1 MRSLTRREF
10 VALGAGSVV
19 VLAGGALA
27 YQILETSSRSQQ
39 TKTATAIEQLHSIGG
54 TFPFTASSLP
64 LPLWTTPNENL
75 YTVQYDQLPSVSLT
89 SYSLWVYGL
98 VRNEL
103 HLSYDEL
110 RALPAETRMHT
121 LECIG
126 NAAGGN
132 LIGNVEWRGVPL
144 RALLERA
151 GVDERAKYVTI
162 GGVDEYLTSVP
173 IARAM
178 HEQALL
184 AYEMNGQPLPL
195 DHGYPLRAIL
205 PGVYGQKQPKWVTG
219 INVTEQAELGPWE
232 KKGWS
237 QQANVQLNSGIK
249 FPREGLP
256 VPRGDILL
264 AGVAYSDEIGVRAV
278 DVSTD
283 GGKTWNDTVLTR
295 EPSPY
300 VWTQWGYWFRNPAPG
315 EYHLM
320 VRATDNRG
328 NRQGQTASGILSSV
342 FPNGTSEIHSMVIQ
356 VRNS

>member
-1 MRSLTRREF
+1 MRGLTRREF
-10 VALGAGSVV
+10 IALGTGGLV

-27 YQILETSSRSQQ
+27 YPLLQTSLRPQPI
-39 TKTATAIEQLHSIGG
+39 KPATTVEQPHNIGG
-54 TFPFTASSLP
+54 TFPFTATSLP
-64 LPLWTTPNENL
+64 LPLWITPNENL

-98 VRNEL
+98 VRTEL
-103 HLSYDEL
+103 HLSYNEL
-110 RALPAETRMHT
+110 RALPTEMRMHT

-132 LIGNVEWRGVPL
+132 LIGNVEWRGVSL

-151 GVDERAKYVTI
+151 GVDGRAKYVTI
-162 GGVDEYLTSVP
+162 GGIDEYLTSVP
-173 IARAM
+173 IERAM
-178 HEQALL
+178 HDQALL
-184 AYEMNGQPLPL
+184 AYEMNGKPLPL

-219 INVTEQAELGPWE
+219 INVTEQEELGPWE

-237 QQANVQLNSGIK
+237 QQATIQLNSGIK
-249 FPREGLP
+249 FPREGQP

-264 AGVAYSDEIGVRAV
+264 AGVAYSGEIGVRAV
-278 DVSTD
+278 EVSSD
-283 GGKTWNDTVLTR
+283 GGKTWNDTLLTR
-295 EPSPY
+295 GPSLY
-300 VWTQWGYWFRNPAPG
+300 VWTQWGYWLRNPAPG
-315 EYHLM
+315 EYRLM

-342 FPNGTSEIHSMVIQ
+342 FPNGTSEIHSMMIQ
-356 VRNS
+356 VHEQ